1 MATATQ
7 AYPTTTQVSSKKE
20 TKITIPVSIIPQKM
34 NLRIRVLHAVDYP
47 EVAKEC
53 QVKHTKVL
61 EEFGL
66 ANDIDSSKSKWW
78 ENSCS
83 YLFIVENMDTEINKE
98 TGFREIG
105 ASMRLDKI
113 DESHSIPVESV
124 IPSIIPRVHAYNYI
138 LGELCGLWV
147 DKKFSERKLA
157 THLFRSVI
165 VFSSKLGIKNLLAM
179 PPKHTKGF
187 FDSLGFQV
195 VSDIGNQG
203 EINYPPKTNYIS
215 TLMQIEDSSNLD
227 NLPQE
232 EKDFILW
239 LRSHPKQ
246 LFSEESKN
254 EKTGITRETDIMY
267 DLRMM

>member
-1 MATATQ
+1 MATATL
-7 AYPTTTQVSSKKE
+7 TQKQIKKE
-20 TKITIPVSIIPQKM
+20 TTIPTSIIPQKM
-34 NLRIRVLHAVDYP
+34 NLRIRVLHAMDYP
-47 EVAKEC
+47 EIAQEC
-53 QVKHTKVL
+53 QAKHTKVL

-66 ANDIDSSKSKWW
+66 AKDIDSSKSKWW

-83 YLFIVENMDTEINKE
+83 YLFIVEDMDTEVNNI
-98 TGFREIG
+98 TGFREVG
-105 ASMRLDKI
+105 ASMRLDKV
-113 DESHSIPVESV
+113 DDSHSIPVESA
-124 IPSIIPRVHAYNYI
+124 IPSITSRVHEYNYI

-147 DKKFSERKLA
+147 DKKFSERRLA

-179 PPKHTKGF
+179 PPKHTKVF

-195 VSDIGNQG
+195 VDDIGNHG
-203 EINYPPKTNYIS
+203 EINYPPKTNYVS

-227 NLPQE
+227 TLPQE
-232 EKDFILW
+232 EKEFILW

-246 LFSEESKN
+246 FFSEEYKN
-254 EKTGITRETDIMY
+254 EKTGITRETNIIY

>member
-1 MATATQ
+1 MTATLQ
-7 AYPTTTQVSSKKE
+7 DPQTKNISNIPT
-20 TKITIPVSIIPQKM
+20 SIIPEKM

-53 QVKHTKVL
+53 QAKHTKVL

-83 YLFIVENMDTEINKE
+83 YLFIVEDMDTKINKE

-124 IPSIIPRVHAYNYI
+124 IPSIIPRVHKYNYI

-147 DKKFSERKLA
+147 DKRFSERRLA

-165 VFSSKLGIKNLLAM
+165 AFSSKLGVKNLLAM

-195 VSDIGNQG
+195 VSDIGNNG
-203 EINYPPKTNYIS
+203 EINYPPKTSYIS

-227 NLPQE
+227 TLPEE

-246 LFSEESKN
+246 FFSEESKN
-254 EKTGITRETDIMY
+254 EKTGITRETNITY